1 MIREKI
7 REDGLD
13 IYDMFYRTDHHWKTW
28 SGLWAA
34 EKIAAGLNELRGYDI
49 DLSLYDES
57 RYTFKD
63 WEA

>member
-34 EKIAAGLNELRGYDI
+34 GKIAAGLNECCGYDI
-49 DLSLYDES
+49 DLSL
-57 RYTFKD
+57 
-63 WEA
+63 